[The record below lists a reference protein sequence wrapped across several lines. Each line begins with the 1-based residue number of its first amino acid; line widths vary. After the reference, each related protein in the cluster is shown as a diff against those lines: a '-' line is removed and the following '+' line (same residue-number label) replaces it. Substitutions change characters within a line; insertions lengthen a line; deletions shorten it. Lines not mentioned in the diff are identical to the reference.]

1 MYNKFKEVIIVEIN
15 KSASELEDAIN
26 KVKELIEKAVSD
38 EEKAKLYIELG
49 NTYVLLSDQRMPKE
63 NLTNALISFDMAEK
77 LSKSSEVLEIV
88 ENMKGYL
95 FFKLAFIEERN
106 YNLKKSIEHYEKA
119 LKYRTLEKDPY
130 KYASTKY
137 NLGNSY
143 LSLRDGN
150 ERENILTA
158 IKHFE
163 DSYDVRKENES
174 SIEFGMIANALG
186 LSYLMLS
193 ELARDE
199 KETLSFLTKAIT
211 YFSEAEKVFNM
222 SDNPLDYAMINNNL
236 GVCFTRIALLGMD
249 KEKNLKQGIE
259 YYKKTLSVYTPED
272 FPEDYGTTMYNI
284 GLAYSN
290 LSKVV
295 PMPDKAT
302 FLKKAEEYLK
312 KSLEVFNIDQ
322 HKDFYA
328 RIWYNLGVTYKDLAS
343 LYKSK
348 EYREEEREAFLSAL
362 DALSEDE
369 SPFAIATAH
378 FYIAQSLYEDGNS
391 EEALKHYKIAQGI
404 AEKFDK
410 KLAEDLSA
418 IIKQLEALK

>member
-1 MYNKFKEVIIVEIN
+1 MYNNFKEVIIVEIN
-15 KSASELEDAIN
+15 KSVSELEDAIN

-49 NTYVLLSDQRMPKE
+49 NTYVLLSDQKMPKE
-63 NLTNALISFDMAEK
+63 NLTNALISFDMVEK

-95 FFKLAFIEERN
+95 FFKLAFIEDRN

-119 LKYRTLEKDPY
+119 LKYRTIEKDPY

-143 LSLRDGN
+143 ISLRDGN

-163 DSYDVRKENES
+163 DSYNVRKENKN

-193 ELARDE
+193 ELANDE
-199 KETLSFLTKAIT
+199 KENLSFLTKAAA

-249 KEKNLKQGIE
+249 KEKNFKQGIE
-259 YYKKTLSVYTPED
+259 YYKKTLAVYTPED

-284 GLAYSN
+284 GIAYDN
-290 LSKVV
+290 LSKIVS
-295 PMPDKAT
+295 MPDKAT
-302 FLKKAEEYLK
+302 FLKNAEEYLK

-343 LYKSK
+343 LYKRK
-348 EYREEEREAFLSAL
+348 EYRGEEREAFSNAL

-369 SPFAIATAH
+369 SPFAVATAH
-378 FYIAQSLYEDGNS
+378 FYIAQALYEDGNS
-391 EEALKHYKIAQGI
+391 EDALKHYKIARDI